1 MRRHVAEESW
11 ICHACKHSHRQH
23 SELNSVVAEGNVAKD
38 VEEHGCVNYSPIL
51 QNPTSLPAQLA
62 SGCGE
67 SELECQVIFKTG
79 KQMET
84 SSLHFPAFLTH
95 VITEINDTV

>member
-1 MRRHVAEESW
+1 MLQKKAGYATLVNIATGSIVE
-11 ICHACKHSHRQH
+11 K
-23 SELNSVVAEGNVAKD
+23 NSIVAEGNAAKD

-51 QNPTSLPAQLA
+51 QNSTSFPAQLA

-84 SSLHFPAFLTH
+84 SSLHFPA
-95 VITEINDTV
+95 I